1 MTSASSGAIDAPG
14 VIGIVGGLGPHA
26 HIELERLL
34 LAAMAQRLG
43 RPPTDQ
49 DYPEWIVSSIPST
62 PDRTRA
68 LLEHGPSPVPA
79 LRRSLERLATAGA
92 DFGIIP
98 CNTAHAFIDE
108 LREGSPIPIVDMID
122 AALVRAVALAPAP
135 ARIGLLATTGTCRA
149 RLYHDR
155 AARLA
160 GVELVS
166 LLDLPGGDALQEA
179 LVMTPIYGPLRPGGP
194 AHAGGPRIP
203 GGIKAGMMSPQITAA
218 LREAVQHL
226 ADAGAALVICGCTE
240 LPLALGREPSQG
252 TPLLDPMQALA
263 TRALELAFGDE
274 APGLRPSPPRR

>member
-1 MTSASSGAIDAPG
+1 MTDPSSGVPG

-68 LLEHGPSPVPA
+68 LLDHGPSPVPA
-79 LRRSLERLATAGA
+79 LLRSLQRLATAGA

-108 LREGSPIPIVDMID
+108 LRAGSPIPIVDMIE
-122 AALVRAVALAPAP
+122 ATLARAVELAPAP
-135 ARIGLLATTGTCRA
+135 ARLGLLATTGTCRA

-155 AARLA
+155 VARIPGL
-160 GVELVS
+160 ELVS
-166 LLDLPGGDALQEA
+166 LLDLPGGEALHEE
-179 LVMTPIYGPLRPGGP
+179 LVMTPIYGPLREGGE
-194 AHAGGPRIP
+194 RIP
-203 GGIKAGMMSPQITAA
+203 GGIKAGIQTPEITAA
-218 LREAVQHL
+218 LRLAVQHL
-226 ADAGAALVICGCTE
+226 ADVGAALVICGCTE
-240 LPLALGREPSQG
+240 IPLALGHEPSQG

-263 TRALELAFGDE
+263 SRALAVASGDTP
-274 APGLRPSPPRR
+274 AV